1 MNQKRVRLKRH
12 STIWKWLFRKEKAL
26 LRVAMRGHVLDIQ
39 HIGSTAI
46 PGMIAK
52 PVIDI
57 LAAVSDLERAFACV
71 TAIEQL
77 GYEHKGESEDQRQ
90 YYFVKGN
97 PARYHL
103 YLVERSGEAW
113 VSRIAFRD
121 FVIRHPEIARQYA
134 DLKRQLAFQF
144 PDDLRAYQDGKL
156 PFVEWVGE
164 LSVPWLGSGA
174 SPTEQCD
181 ACFDVPKQREE

>member
-1 MNQKRVRLKRH
+1 VTKKQVHLRRH
-12 STIWKWLFRKEKAL
+12 SAIWKWLFRKEKAL
-26 LRVAMRGHVLDIQ
+26 LQIAMRGHVMDIQ

-52 PVIDI
+52 PIIDI
-57 LAAVSDLERAFACV
+57 LAAVSDFERAFACV
-71 TAIEQL
+71 TPIEQL
-77 GYEHKGESEDQRQ
+77 GYEYKRESEDQRR
-90 YYFVKGN
+90 YYFVKGS

-103 YLVERSGEAW
+103 YLVERSGETW

-121 FVIRHPEIARQYA
+121 TLIRQPEFARQYA
-134 DLKRQLAFQF
+134 DLKQQLALQF

-164 LSVPWLGSGA
+164 LSVSRSVIFPRA
-174 SPTEQCD
+174 
-181 ACFDVPKQREE
+181 ACLW

>member
-1 MNQKRVRLKRH
+1 MEWSAGVTKRQVHLRKY
-12 STIWKWLFRKEKAL
+12 SAIWKWQFRKEKAL
-26 LRVAMRGHVLDIQ
+26 LRIAMRGHVVDIQ

-52 PVIDI
+52 PIIDI
-57 LAAVSDLERAFACV
+57 LAAVSDFERAFACV
-71 TAIEQL
+71 TPIEQL
-77 GYEHKGESEDQRQ
+77 GYEYKGEREDQWQ
-90 YYFVKGN
+90 YYFVKGS

-113 VSRIAFRD
+113 VTRVAFRD
-121 FVIRHPEIARQYA
+121 YVIRHPEIARQYA
-134 DLKRQLAFQF
+134 DLKQQLAFQF

-164 LSVPWLGSGA
+164 LAVQAVGDCS
-174 SPTEQCD
+174 
-181 ACFDVPKQREE
+181 RI